1 MSGNVSIVRLE
12 LVGRGPDGKPVVF
25 LVGAPWPTEVAVSDE
40 EGKVKL
46 VSTPAVV
53 GGIFFL
59 PTEVK
64 TESESYVEEEE
75 EVDDDGVPKRGLDG
89 KAKKLLVT
97 VTESKQTQ
105 TPGHY
110 EVWAYPDDK
119 SVLRAS
125 GETRCLRL
133 QREQVLFAE
142 EAWPMGAA
150 SEVVKMRAMA
160 TVLPDEGDEDQE
172 PVRSNGQTAS
182 PS

>member
-1 MSGNVSIVRLE
+1 MSQGSVNIVRLE
-12 LVGRGPDGKPVVF
+12 LVKPGPDGRPVVF
-25 LVGAPWPTEVAVSDE
+25 LVGAPWPTEVAVSDH
-40 EGKVKL
+40 EGRAQL
-46 VSTPAVV
+46 VATPAVV

-59 PTEVK
+59 PTETK
-64 TESESYVEEEE
+64 TESESYVEEED
-75 EVDDDGVPKRGLDG
+75 EVDDDGVTKKTPDG
-89 KAKKLLVT
+89 KVKKLIVT

-105 TPGHY
+105 TPAHY

-133 QREQVLFAE
+133 QPAQVLFAE
-142 EAWPMGAA
+142 ETWPMSAA

-160 TVLPDEGDEDQE
+160 TVLPDEDDDE